1 MEKIS
6 NSKDTDQKILLFLPD
21 KDLLATCSL
30 NRYFYYSVCD
40 YDFFRRKLEHSYP
53 DTLKYFNLNSDK
65 NYKRYYLKIV
75 YYVSEMLE
83 KYKYSYVSGNPKLQY
98 NIFTRCYYMTNDTTQ
113 FLINYSELLFISA
126 KEGELNLVKEA
137 IKNGAKINEA
147 KEYALRTASKYG
159 HLNIIKYLVENGA
172 NIHINN
178 DTPLK
183 WAIGFGDSDVINY
196 LKSLN

>member
-75 YYVSEMLE
+75 YCVSEMLE
-83 KYKYSYVSGNPKLQY
+83 KYKYSYVSGNPKVQY
-98 NIFTRCYYMTNDTTQ
+98 NIFTKCYYMMKDTKH
-113 FLINYSELLFISA
+113 FSNYTELLFISA
-126 KEGELNLVKEA
+126 KEGEINLLKEA
-137 IKNGAKINEA
+137 IKNGVNIDGAQG
-147 KEYALRTASKYG
+147 YALRTASRAG

-172 NIHINN
+172 DIHIDN
-178 DTPLK
+178 DAPLK
-183 WAIGFGDSDVINY
+183 WASRYGHLDVINY
-196 LKSLN
+196 LKSLY